1 MFHAFMELVAAHMF
15 LAFVCSIVLIIITFR
30 YARHLF
36 LVFDNIEDSLTS
48 HSAGYYMCAFV
59 LMLFLV
65 LITALLFFAF
75 LIILAKFPI
84 HMM

>member
-15 LAFVCSIVLIIITFR
+15 LAFVCSIVLMVITFR
-30 YARHLF
+30 YARYLF
-36 LVFDNIEDSLTS
+36 LVLDNIEDSLKE
-48 HSAGYYMCAFV
+48 HSAAYYMGGFV

-65 LITALLFFAF
+65 LITSLLFFAF
-75 LIILAKFPI
+75 FIILIKYPI